1 MGVRQILKT
10 IKVGQV
16 KQLIIWFFKHPFF
29 LLSAVFA
36 TVQTLRIAQQE
47 FPNIHGKHN
56 KANAF
61 RHALWNILIAKKCRK
76 FSNHLPKVMNWTT
89 TFTNWHEDFVINED
103 LPRLMDL
110 HNNAIGRKLFLAW
123 KDQNVEGLVRLLKI
137 ELNNAKKINAK
148 RELESLNRILVYL
161 ED

>member
-1 MGVRQILKT
+1 MSLKDIIKT

-16 KQLIIWFFKHPFF
+16 KQLAVWFFRHPFF
-29 LLSAVFA
+29 LMSAILA
-36 TVQTLRIAQQE
+36 TLQTLKIAQEE

-61 RHALWNILIAKKCRK
+61 RHALWNILIAKKCRT
-76 FSNHLPKVMNWTT
+76 FGNNLTKVMNWTQ
-89 TFTNWHEDFVINED
+89 TFTNWHEDFVVNED

-123 KDQNVEGLVRLLKI
+123 KDENVNTITKLLKF
-137 ELNNAKKINAK
+137 ELQNAKLITAK
-148 RELESLNRILVYL
+148 KEFDSVNNSLVFLE
-161 ED
+161 

>member
-1 MGVRQILKT
+1 MALMDIIKT

-16 KQLIIWFFKHPFF
+16 KQLVIWFFKRPFF

-36 TVQTLRIAQQE
+36 TVQALKIAQQE

-61 RHALWNILIAKKCRK
+61 RHALWNILIAKNCRK

-89 TFTNWHEDFVINED
+89 TFTNWHEDFVINEE

-110 HNNAIGRKLFLAW
+110 HNNAVGRKLFLAW
-123 KDQNVEGLVRLLKI
+123 KDENASAITHLLKI
-137 ELNNAKKINAK
+137 ELANAKLIRTKTDFDNV
-148 RELESLNRILVYL
+148 NNCLVYL
-161 ED
+161 E